1 MKPIPISSRNPPIA
15 QFSSP
20 TSAFSSFGA
29 SSSLFELSI
38 GFGGWLLFWS
48 EYHRILDAELIKG
61 SVLGAA
67 GLDRMARALH
77 APQILNLGDMAELRV
92 AK

>member
-1 MKPIPISSRNPPIA
+1 M
-15 QFSSP
+15 
-20 TSAFSSFGA
+20 
-29 SSSLFELSI
+29 
-38 GFGGWLLFWS
+38 FWS
-48 EYHRILDAELIKG
+48 EYHRILDAVLIKG